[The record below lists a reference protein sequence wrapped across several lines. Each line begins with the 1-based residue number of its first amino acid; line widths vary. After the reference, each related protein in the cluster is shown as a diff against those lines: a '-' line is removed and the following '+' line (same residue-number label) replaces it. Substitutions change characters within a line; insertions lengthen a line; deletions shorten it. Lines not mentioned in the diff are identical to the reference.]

1 MLPKTNFLPPLLEN
15 TLVERVR
22 IITLLN
28 DYANKRLVF
37 IQAPSGYGK
46 SIAAAQF
53 VKAYNHNYIW
63 LNLEAR
69 DNEINCFIQV
79 LFQAFCEA
87 FPELLEQPIHSTSDA
102 TVFVKHVINSRKGPT
117 DARYLFFNDYDCIN
131 NSEIHKFIKEMA
143 ETIPYCWH
151 IYILTNKAIPDVFIP
166 LLLHSSVGVIEYDS
180 LQFTKEE
187 TSEYF
192 DNAGLSMTKEDI
204 DSIWQT
210 SRGWAVGLTAIGL
223 SARRF
228 SYNVLNPKDPEKYA
242 GLVYDYLDE
251 HLWGHL
257 AQDIRTFLLK
267 VSITDLL
274 YPELCQALCPGMKA
288 AVYLQLAKD
297 NGAMLIVEANNGV
310 SKKFRF
316 HPMFQEYL
324 LHKAKGH
331 KRIHLKAQNEIAAEW
346 YAQNHYYSH
355 ALDCLLHSR
364 NYDKL
369 ATLLL
374 EVTPGKLGTHEIML
388 SHIYLD
394 ALPEE
399 YINKSSI
406 LSCASMFSNFLSG
419 NMEVAAHWDN
429 ICREKYAE
437 IKEHGVITDQ
447 DDTFIRCYSGVKIL
461 MPDFDVN
468 NIQMSFEQDCAIL
481 SGSRSKKVSLHVTM
495 NLPSILNGIRDFS
508 GYLDVEGKKM
518 KAIHA
523 LVRKINGADWTGH
536 DDIASGEIAY
546 QFNLLDRAQSCA
558 IEGLN
563 KGEKN
568 SNINAIFPGYALL
581 ITSLQKAGFYEDLD
595 VLLEHVETAIKT
607 LGAEELMQNFQ
618 AFRVKTKLEFLS
630 EREIDRWLDSF
641 HNQYI
646 KSSIG
651 IADYYRFS
659 VLVRILIRRKR
670 YGVSLLILEKLQD
683 MALLYNRRM
692 FRIEVLV
699 LKAVAQYCN
708 GNKAEANQAML
719 EAVEVG
725 KELGYIRI
733 FIDEGSTVEMILSH
747 MLREKSKFQYSKE
760 TLEYIK
766 QLLSASKVHN
776 ILMNEKLKGSVF
788 MDDIPINLSVTERKV
803 LHLLSTN
810 LSNSE
815 IAAELGV
822 TVSTIKSHTNTIY
835 QKLQVSRRYEAVDK
849 AAKLKLIKL

>member
-28 DYANKRLVF
+28 DYANKKLVF

-53 VKAYNHNYIW
+53 VKANNLNYIW
-63 LNLEAR
+63 INLEDR
-69 DNEINCFIQV
+69 DNEKSCFIQV

-87 FPELLEQPIHSTSDA
+87 FPELNGQRIDSTSDA
-102 TVFVKHVINSRKGPT
+102 NAFVKQVT
-117 DARYLFFNDYDCIN
+117 DCRNGHSEDLYLFFNDFNCIN
-131 NSEIHKFIKEMA
+131 NFEIHQFIKKMA
-143 ETIPYCWH
+143 ETIPHCWH
-151 IYILTNKAIPDVFIP
+151 IYFLTNKAIPDVFIP
-166 LLLHSSVGVIEYDS
+166 LLLHSSVGVIEYGS

-187 TSEYF
+187 TEEYF

-204 DSIWQT
+204 NSIWQT

-223 SARRF
+223 SARRL
-228 SYNVLNPKDPEKYA
+228 SYKALNPKDPEKYA
-242 GLVYDYLDE
+242 GFVYDYLDE
-251 HLWGHL
+251 HFWSHL
-257 AQDIRTFLLK
+257 APDIKTFLLK

-274 YPELCQALCPGMKA
+274 YPELCQTLCPGMKA
-288 AVYLQLAKD
+288 AVYLQMAKD
-297 NGAMLIVEANNGV
+297 TGAMLMVVANNGV
-310 SKKFRF
+310 NKKFRF

-331 KRIHLKAQNEIAAEW
+331 RRIHLKVQNEIAAEW
-346 YAQNHYYSH
+346 FAQNHYYSH

-369 ATLLL
+369 AILLV
-374 EVTPGKLGTHEIML
+374 EVTPGKLRTNEIMM

-394 ALPEE
+394 ALPDE
-399 YINKSSI
+399 YIIKSSV

-429 ICREKYAE
+429 ICRQKYQELEKSDL
-437 IKEHGVITDQ
+437 ISDH

-468 NIQMSFEQDCAIL
+468 DIQMSFEQDSAIL

-518 KAIHA
+518 KSIHA

-546 QFNLLDRAQSCA
+546 QFNMLDRAQSCA

-595 VLLEHVETAIKT
+595 VLLEHVETAIKIAD
-607 LGAEELMQNFQ
+607 AEELMQNFE
-618 AFRVKTKLEFLS
+618 AFRVKTKLDFLS

-646 KSSIG
+646 MSSIG
-651 IADYYRFS
+651 IVDYYRFS

-725 KELGYIRI
+725 KELGFIRI
-733 FIDEGSTVEMILSH
+733 FIDEGPAVELILSNI
-747 MLREKSKFQYSKE
+747 LREKNKFQHSKE
-760 TLEYIK
+760 TLEFIK
-766 QLLSASKVHN
+766 QLLSASKLHN
-776 ILMNEKLKGSVF
+776 MLMSEKLKGSVF
-788 MDDIPINLSVTERKV
+788 MDDIPINLSVAERKV
-803 LHLLSTN
+803 LHLLSTD